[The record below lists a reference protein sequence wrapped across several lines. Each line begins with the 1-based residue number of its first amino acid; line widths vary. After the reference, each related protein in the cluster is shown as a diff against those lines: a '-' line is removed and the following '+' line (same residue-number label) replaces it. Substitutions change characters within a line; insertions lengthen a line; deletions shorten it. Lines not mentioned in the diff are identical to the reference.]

1 MVGITAYGGYV
12 LRYRLSRMLIIQ
24 NMAWYFPVIMAV
36 AGGEKARSTGLPTTS
51 AGFQC

>member
-12 LRYRLSRMLIIQ
+12 PRYRLSRMLIIQ

-51 AGFQC
+51 ADFPC